1 MGDQNHPQPN
11 CPIKVTSLSQSAQ
24 NGFDLDNAVVIKG
37 RASKLTIKSPGTSG
51 VKVRKL
57 ANLSKTTINR

>member
-24 NGFDLDNAVVIKG
+24 NGFDLDNAVVKD
-37 RASKLTIKSPGTSG
+37 RASKLTIKGPGTSG